1 MFAIFKFIYCS
12 NIKAEQITRTTPTVF
27 THTNSFRFQQLLE
40 QCCKIL
46 LDLLI
51 RFQIEL
57 GFFAYFVRN
66 FVVRS
71 WITSSFM

>member
-1 MFAIFKFIYCS
+1 MFAIFTFIYCS
-12 NIKAEQITRTTPTVF
+12 NIKAEQITRTTPTEF
-27 THTNSFRFQQLLE
+27 THTNTFRFQQLLE

-57 GFFAYFVRN
+57 RFFAYFVRN
-66 FVVRS
+66 VVVRS
-71 WITSSFM
+71 CETNLFI